1 MALSKAVTWQVR
13 VYSDVIP
20 GPKAVMILYREP
32 GTLLQSQPAT
42 CLNPLTP
49 LLRPD
54 PKFMDI
60 QRIVL
65 FAGLAI
71 VSYLMVLAWNED
83 YNQPQT
89 TQVVEA
95 ESSVNGNAM
104 ADDMVLPESGS
115 TASGN
120 DEFAT
125 PETGS
130 LSSTSVAAE
139 GSVSNRYITVTT
151 DVFQLKID
159 RIGGNV
165 VESSLLQYDESL
177 NSEQPLKLLSNTQT
191 RTYLLESGLIG
202 RDGPDG
208 RTASQAPVFN
218 AESSEFELS
227 EGQDELNIDL
237 TFTTDQGVA
246 ITKRYQ
252 LARDS
257 YEIGVRY
264 LISNNS
270 ESDWQGNFTGK
281 IVRDQAPDPTSQASM
296 GIRAYLGMVI
306 STPEDP
312 YEKYDFEDLSE
323 KRVNQSVTNGWL
335 AFLQHYFLTAWV
347 PERDQKAQFQT
358 TQRGDLHVMGFV
370 YPATT
375 VASGETAEV
384 GATAYVGPKIIDRLE
399 ALAPNLD
406 RTVDFGWLFFISLP
420 LFYILEWFYG
430 LVGNW
435 AVAII
440 LLTVLVKAVFFHLS
454 ATNYR
459 SMAKMRAVAPQL
471 TRLKELYGDDRQRMS
486 QEMMALYK
494 REKINPLGGCLPI
507 LVQMPVFISL
517 YWVLF
522 ESVQLRHA
530 PFMLWIQ
537 DLSQMDPYFILPILM
552 GASMFIQMSLN
563 PTPPDPMQAKIMKL
577 MPLIFTVFFLWFP
590 AGLVLYWLVNNILS
604 ISQQWYITRKI
615 EAETAGKKY

>member
-1 MALSKAVTWQVR
+1 
-13 VYSDVIP
+13 
-20 GPKAVMILYREP
+20 
-32 GTLLQSQPAT
+32 
-42 CLNPLTP
+42 
-49 LLRPD
+49 
-54 PKFMDI
+54 MDI

-83 YNQPQT
+83 YHQPQT
-89 TQVVEA
+89 EQVVQA
-95 ESSVNGNAM
+95 ETLSNGNQT
-104 ADDMVLPESGS
+104 ADSMVLPENGS
-115 TASGN
+115 SSTGAE
-120 DEFAT
+120 EFST
-125 PETGS
+125 PETGG
-130 LSSTSVAAE
+130 VASEATATNE
-139 GSVSNRYITVTT
+139 NVSNRFISVQT
-151 DVFQLKID
+151 DVYNLKVD
-159 RIGGNV
+159 RIGGNI
-165 VESSLLQYDESL
+165 VESSLLDYDESL
-177 NSEQPLKLLSNTQT
+177 NSEQPLKLLSNTAN
-191 RTYLLESGLIG
+191 RTYFLESGLIG

-208 RTASQAPVFN
+208 RSAAKPPVFE
-218 AESSEFELS
+218 ASASEFVLE
-227 EGQDELNIDL
+227 EGSDELNLDL
-237 TFTTDQGVA
+237 IFTTDAGVK
-246 ITKRYQ
+246 ITKRY
-252 LARDS
+252 AFKRDS

-264 LISNNS
+264 LIDNQ
-270 ESDWQGNFTGK
+270 SDSAWQGNFTGK

-296 GIRAYLGMVI
+296 GIKAYLGMVM

-312 YEKYDFEDLSE
+312 YEKYDFDDLKESRINE
-323 KRVNQSVTNGWL
+323 SVTNGWL
-335 AFLQHYFLTAWV
+335 AFLQHYFITAWV
-347 PERDQKAQFQT
+347 PDSETPAQFQT
-358 TQRGDLHVMGFV
+358 TRRGPLHVMGFV

-375 VASGETAEV
+375 VAAGETTEV

-420 LFYILEWFYG
+420 LFIILEWFYG

-435 AVAII
+435 GVAII

-454 ATNYR
+454 ATSYR

>member
-1 MALSKAVTWQVR
+1 
-13 VYSDVIP
+13 
-20 GPKAVMILYREP
+20 
-32 GTLLQSQPAT
+32 
-42 CLNPLTP
+42 
-49 LLRPD
+49 
-54 PKFMDI
+54 MDI

-130 LSSTSVAAE
+130 LSSTSAAAE

-218 AESSEFELS
+218 AESTEFELS

-257 YEIGVRY
+257 YKIGVRY

-375 VASGETAEV
+375 VAPGETAEV

-435 AVAII
+435 GVAII

-454 ATNYR
+454 ATSYR

>member
-1 MALSKAVTWQVR
+1 
-13 VYSDVIP
+13 
-20 GPKAVMILYREP
+20 
-32 GTLLQSQPAT
+32 
-42 CLNPLTP
+42 
-49 LLRPD
+49 
-54 PKFMDI
+54 MDI

-83 YNQPQT
+83 YHQPQT
-89 TQVVEA
+89 TEVVQT
-95 ESSVNGNAM
+95 ESSNTGNLA
-104 ADDMVLPESGS
+104 ADDMILPESGVVS
-115 TASGN
+115 TAN
-120 DEFAT
+120 EEFAT

-130 LSSTSVAAE
+130 QA
-139 GSVSNRYITVTT
+139 SVSAGSQAAVANRYITVTT
-151 DVFQLKID
+151 DVFELKID

-165 VESSLLQYDESL
+165 VESSLLQYNETL
-177 NSEQPLKLLSNTQT
+177 NSKQSLKLLTNSQN

-208 RTASQAPVFN
+208 RNAAQAPVFD
-218 AESSEFELS
+218 AQPSAYVLS
-227 EGQDELNIDL
+227 DGENELNIDL
-237 TFTTDQGVA
+237 TLSTDTGVT
-246 ITKRYQ
+246 ITKRYH

-264 LISNNS
+264 LIQNNS
-270 ESDWQGNFTGK
+270 DSDWQGNFTGK
-281 IVRDQAPDPTSQASM
+281 IVRDEAPDPTSQASM
-296 GIRAYLGMVI
+296 GIKAYLGMVV
-306 STPEDP
+306 STPDDP
-312 YEKYDFEDLSE
+312 YEKYDFDDLTKSRINE
-323 KRVNQSVTNGWL
+323 SITNGWL

-347 PERDQKAQFQT
+347 PERDQQAQFQT
-358 TQRGDLHVMGFV
+358 TRRDQLHVMGFV

-375 VASGETAEV
+375 VAAGDTAEI

-420 LFYILEWFYG
+420 LFIILEWFYG

-435 AVAII
+435 GVAII

-454 ATNYR
+454 ATSYK

-577 MPLIFTVFFLWFP
+577 MPVIFTVFFLWFP

>member
-1 MALSKAVTWQVR
+1 
-13 VYSDVIP
+13 
-20 GPKAVMILYREP
+20 
-32 GTLLQSQPAT
+32 
-42 CLNPLTP
+42 
-49 LLRPD
+49 
-54 PKFMDI
+54 MDI

-83 YNQPQT
+83 YHQQPQT
-89 TQVVEA
+89 EQVAQTNTGSTTGGED
-95 ESSVNGNAM
+95 S
-104 ADDMVLPESGS
+104 MVLPEQNQNTGTSE
-115 TASGN
+115 
-120 DEFAT
+120 EFST
-125 PETGS
+125 PESGEQIATATDS
-130 LSSTSVAAE
+130 D
-139 GSVSNRYITVTT
+139 ITVEDQFVTVRT
-151 DVFQLKID
+151 DVFELTID
-159 RIGGNV
+159 RVSGNLIH
-165 VESSLLQYDESL
+165 SSLTDYDKSL
-177 NSEQPLKLLSNTQT
+177 NSREPLKLLTNTNS
-191 RTYLLESGLIG
+191 RTYVMESGLIG
-202 RDGPDG
+202 RNGPDSRSNG
-208 RTASQAPVFN
+208 SAPVYQTN
-218 AESSEFELS
+218 ADSYELS
-227 EGQDELNIDL
+227 DGQDQLTVDL
-237 TFTTDQGVA
+237 TYTTDDGVK

-252 LARDS
+252 FERNS

-264 LISNNS
+264 LIDNQSN
-270 ESDWQGNFTGK
+270 EAWKANFTGK
-281 IVRDQAPDPTSQASM
+281 IVRDQAPDPTAQNSM
-296 GIRAYLGMVI
+296 GIQAFLGMVM
-306 STPEDP
+306 SSSEDP
-312 YEKYDFEDLSE
+312 YEKFDFGDLSE
-323 KRVNQSVTNGWL
+323 TPINQSVTNGWL

-347 PERDQKAQFQT
+347 PEPDQPAQFQT
-358 TQRGDLHVMGFV
+358 TRRGPLYVMGFV

-375 VASGETAEV
+375 VAAGDSVEV
-384 GATAYVGPKIIDRLE
+384 GARAYIGPKIIDRLE
-399 ALAPNLD
+399 NVAPNLD
-406 RTVDFGWLFFISLP
+406 RTVDFGFLFFISLP
-420 LFYILEWFYG
+420 LFIILEWFYG

-435 AVAII
+435 GVAII
-440 LLTVLVKAVFFHLS
+440 LLTVLVKGVFFHLS
-454 ATNYR
+454 ATSYK

-552 GASMFIQMSLN
+552 GASMFLQMHLN
-563 PTPPDPMQAKIMKL
+563 PTPPDPMQAKIMKM

>member
-1 MALSKAVTWQVR
+1 
-13 VYSDVIP
+13 
-20 GPKAVMILYREP
+20 
-32 GTLLQSQPAT
+32 
-42 CLNPLTP
+42 
-49 LLRPD
+49 
-54 PKFMDI
+54 MDI

-83 YNQPQT
+83 YHQPQT
-89 TQVVEA
+89 TEVVQT
-95 ESSVNGNAM
+95 ESSNTGNLA
-104 ADDMVLPESGS
+104 ADDMILPESGVVS
-115 TASGN
+115 TAN
-120 DEFAT
+120 EEFAT

-130 LSSTSVAAE
+130 QA
-139 GSVSNRYITVTT
+139 SVSAGSQAAVANRYITVTT
-151 DVFQLKID
+151 DVFELKID

-165 VESSLLQYDESL
+165 VESSLLQYNETL
-177 NSEQPLKLLSNTQT
+177 NSKQSLKLLTNSQN

-208 RTASQAPVFN
+208 RNAAQAPVFD
-218 AESSEFELS
+218 AQSSAYVLS
-227 EGQDELNIDL
+227 DGENELNIDL
-237 TFTTDQGVA
+237 TLSTDTGVT
-246 ITKRYQ
+246 ITKRYH

-264 LISNNS
+264 LIQNNS
-270 ESDWQGNFTGK
+270 DSDWQGNFTGK
-281 IVRDQAPDPTSQASM
+281 IVRDEAPDPTSQASM
-296 GIRAYLGMVI
+296 GIKAYLGMVV
-306 STPEDP
+306 STPDDP
-312 YEKYDFEDLSE
+312 YEKYDFDDLTKSRINE
-323 KRVNQSVTNGWL
+323 SITNGWL

-347 PERDQKAQFQT
+347 PERDQQAQFQT
-358 TQRGDLHVMGFV
+358 TRRDQLHVMGFV

-375 VASGETAEV
+375 VAAGDTAEI

-420 LFYILEWFYG
+420 LFIILEWFYG

-435 AVAII
+435 GVAII

-454 ATNYR
+454 ATSYK

-577 MPLIFTVFFLWFP
+577 MPVIFTVFFLWFP

>member
-1 MALSKAVTWQVR
+1 
-13 VYSDVIP
+13 
-20 GPKAVMILYREP
+20 
-32 GTLLQSQPAT
+32 
-42 CLNPLTP
+42 
-49 LLRPD
+49 
-54 PKFMDI
+54 MDI

-83 YNQPQT
+83 YNQPVTESAAQVQT
-89 TQVVEA
+89 TDG
-95 ESSVNGNAM
+95 NGQTGS
-104 ADDMVLPESGS
+104 ADDMVLPE
-115 TASGN
+115 ASASAGE
-120 DEFAT
+120 DGEFST
-125 PETGS
+125 PETGALDTAS
-130 LSSTSVAAE
+130 ANTGV
-139 GSVSNRYITVTT
+139 SVSDRYITVRT
-151 DVFQLKID
+151 DVLELTID

-165 VESSLLQYDESL
+165 VESNLLQYDRSL
-177 NSEQPLKLLSNTQT
+177 DSEEPLKLLVNSQN

-208 RTASQAPVFN
+208 RNAGEPPVF
-218 AESSEFELS
+218 SSDQTQYELT
-227 EGQDELNIDL
+227 EGQDALQLDL
-237 TFTTDQGVA
+237 TYTNDNGVS
-246 ITKRYQ
+246 ITKRYSI
-252 LARDS
+252 ARDS
-257 YEIGVRY
+257 YVLDIRY
-264 LISNNS
+264 LINNA
-270 ESDWQGNFTGK
+270 SDAPWQGNFTGK
-281 IVRDQAPDPTSQASM
+281 IVRDQAPDPTSQSTM
-296 GIRAYLGMVI
+296 GIQAYLGMVV

-312 YEKYDFEDLSE
+312 YEKYDFSDLQE
-323 KRVNQSVTNGWL
+323 NRINQSVTNGWL
-335 AFLQHYFLTAWV
+335 AFIQHYFLTAWI
-347 PERDQKAQFQT
+347 PTPDQTAQFQST
-358 TQRGDLHVMGFV
+358 RRNNLHVMGFV

-375 VASGETAEV
+375 VAPGETAEV

-399 ALAPNLD
+399 TLAPNLD

-435 AVAII
+435 GAAII

-454 ATNYR
+454 ATSYR

-507 LVQMPVFISL
+507 LVQMPVFIAL

-552 GASMFIQMSLN
+552 GASMFIQMQLN

-604 ISQQWYITRKI
+604 IAQQWYITRKI
-615 EAETAGKKY
+615 EAEHVGKKY

>member
-1 MALSKAVTWQVR
+1 
-13 VYSDVIP
+13 
-20 GPKAVMILYREP
+20 
-32 GTLLQSQPAT
+32 
-42 CLNPLTP
+42 
-49 LLRPD
+49 
-54 PKFMDI
+54 MDI

-83 YNQPQT
+83 YNQPVTESAAQVQT
-89 TQVVEA
+89 TDG
-95 ESSVNGNAM
+95 NGQM
-104 ADDMVLPESGS
+104 GSADDMVLPE
-115 TASGN
+115 ASASAGE
-120 DEFAT
+120 DGEFST
-125 PETGS
+125 PETGALDTAS
-130 LSSTSVAAE
+130 ANTDV
-139 GSVSNRYITVTT
+139 SVSDRYITVRT
-151 DVFQLKID
+151 DVLELTID

-165 VESSLLQYDESL
+165 VESNLLQYDRSL
-177 NSEQPLKLLSNTQT
+177 DSEEPLKLLVNSQN

-208 RTASQAPVFN
+208 RNAGEPPVF
-218 AESSEFELS
+218 SSDQTQYELA
-227 EGQDELNIDL
+227 EGQDALQLDL
-237 TFTTDQGVA
+237 TYTNDAGVS
-246 ITKRYQ
+246 ITKRYSI
-252 LARDS
+252 ARNS
-257 YEIGVRY
+257 YVLDVRY
-264 LISNNS
+264 LINNA
-270 ESDWQGNFTGK
+270 SDAPWQGNFTGK
-281 IVRDQAPDPTSQASM
+281 IVRDQAPDPTSQSTM
-296 GIRAYLGMVI
+296 GIQAYLGLVV

-312 YEKYDFEDLSE
+312 YEKYDFSDLQE
-323 KRVNQSVTNGWL
+323 NRINQSVTNGWL
-335 AFLQHYFLTAWV
+335 AFIQHYFLTAWI
-347 PERDQKAQFQT
+347 PTPDQTAQFQST
-358 TQRGDLHVMGFV
+358 RRNNLHVMGFV

-375 VASGETAEV
+375 VAPGETAEV

-399 ALAPNLD
+399 TLAPNLD

-435 AVAII
+435 GAAII

-454 ATNYR
+454 ATSYR

-507 LVQMPVFISL
+507 LVQMPVFIAL

-552 GASMFIQMSLN
+552 GASMFIQMQLN

-604 ISQQWYITRKI
+604 IAQQWYITRKI
-615 EAETAGKKY
+615 EAEHVGKKY